1 MVAFCS
7 DGLLNDRPSEN
18 LILKWINRSM
28 MLILRFEKKWGAEQS
43 VK

>member
-28 MLILRFEKKWGAEQS
+28 MLILRFEKMGAEQS